1 MFFDGPQNP
10 KSLKYWADDEGW
22 FMSGLFYSTKI
33 LLKKLNK
40 GSVCTKPKNG
50 SQSYEHVQVSKAYTR
65 RTNDKVVCLSVF
77 FFLMYYL
84 GILIFLRNV
93 LSYVHICP
101 LVKKIAPLLIERIV
115 KCTHLKAQQFHR
127 GC

>member
-1 MFFDGPQNP
+1 
-10 KSLKYWADDEGW
+10 
-22 FMSGLFYSTKI
+22 MSGLFYSTKI

-77 FFLMYYL
+77 FF
-84 GILIFLRNV
+84 FNV
-93 LSYVHICP
+93 LPRHTNLFEECAVLCAHLSPRKEDCTSSY
-101 LVKKIAPLLIERIV
+101 
-115 KCTHLKAQQFHR
+115 
-127 GC
+127 